1 MRFSPQV
8 AELTPMPQQ
17 IGTAGEHAIASF
29 SVQSVQLQALQA
41 RRELL
46 ADQYAT
52 AMTERGRIGQER
64 LNAQARGDVAM
75 VREYE
80 AVVTRIG
87 ERMQGLERSIQGV
100 DRQIDEAMKSPVQV
114 EPIAPVAP
122 GEPGMAVTVMPPPFA
137 DFAVQ
142 RMQYQRMMV
151 AEGAVFLLL
160 GALLWRFGV
169 ARGRRQVRHVEAPRD
184 ETKLQQAVDAIA
196 IEVERLSEG
205 QRFIN
210 NLMAGRRPEREALP
224 VQPLPIAEPRDGTW
238 ITPH

>member
-1 MRFSPQV
+1 M
-8 AELTPMPQQ
+8 TMPQQ
-17 IGTAGEHAIASF
+17 TGAAGEHAIASF
-29 SVQSVQLQALQA
+29 NVQSVRLQALQA
-41 RRELL
+41 RREML
-46 ADQYAT
+46 ADQYQT

-87 ERMQGLERSIQGV
+87 DRMQGLERSIQGV
-100 DRQIDEAMKSPVQV
+100 DRQIDEVMKSPVPL
-114 EPIAPVAP
+114 EGLAPAAP
-122 GEPGMAVTVMPPPFA
+122 GEPVTVTVAPPQAYAEFPA
-137 DFAVQ
+137 Q
-142 RMQYQRMMV
+142 RAAYQRMMA

-160 GALLWRFGV
+160 AALVWRFGV
-169 ARGRRQVRHVEAPRD
+169 ARGRRQASRVEAPRD
-184 ETKLQQAVDAIA
+184 DVKLQQAVDAIA

-224 VQPLPIAEPRDGTW
+224 VQPLPIAEGRDGTW